1 MAELDFHQLPQSLC
15 LTGDEC
21 PPCGGHLGWKLTLG
35 PLDPMDRVRGGT
47 HRAWHLRSSWK
58 CPHLNMAGALND
70 LRVVVGVP
78 GQCTSS
84 QEILMCPQRDLT
96 IKYTQA
102 GKTASNVGPSERSL
116 ALYFAINI
124 HGAEIASEDKELG

>member
-1 MAELDFHQLPQSLC
+1 MSSVLINGGIWAQTRARGEHHAKGEVMSLQAKKLPEVW
-15 LTGDEC
+15 GE
-21 PPCGGHLGWKLTLG
+21 
-35 PLDPMDRVRGGT
+35 
-47 HRAWHLRSSWK
+47 AW
-58 CPHLNMAGALND
+58 
-70 LRVVVGVP
+70 
-78 GQCTSS
+78 
-84 QEILMCPQRDLT
+84 IDLT